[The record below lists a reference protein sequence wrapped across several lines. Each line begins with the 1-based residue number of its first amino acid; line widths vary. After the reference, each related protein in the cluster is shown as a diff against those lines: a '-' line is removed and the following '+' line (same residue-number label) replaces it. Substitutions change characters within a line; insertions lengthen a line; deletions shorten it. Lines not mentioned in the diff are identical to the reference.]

1 MSRFAQL
8 CGTIFVSAAML
19 VALPATAQAQ
29 GAQQEVDEGRAMI
42 RAGFRDVIRDELTLT
57 EKEAS
62 AFWPVY
68 DKYEQAM
75 TAIMD
80 RYSRLLVEYVERF
93 DAGDLSNEYA
103 DELLAGYF
111 AIRQDL
117 LDQRRAFIPKFK
129 AALPTIKVAQ
139 FYQLENKLN
148 AEIDMQL
155 ALAIPLIS
163 E

>member
-1 MSRFAQL
+1 MNRLAKL
-8 CGTIFVSAAML
+8 CGAVFISSVML
-19 VALPATAQAQ
+19 LAQPTTLQAQ
-29 GAQQEVDEGRAMI
+29 SAQQEVDDGRAMI

-57 EKEAS
+57 EQEAA

-75 TAIMD
+75 TSIMD
-80 RYSRLLVEYVERF
+80 RYSKLIVEYVERF
-93 DAGDLSNEYA
+93 DTGDLSNEYA

-111 AIRQDL
+111 AIRQEL
-117 LDQRRAFIPKFK
+117 LDRRRDFIPKFK
-129 AALPTIKVAQ
+129 VALPALKVAQ